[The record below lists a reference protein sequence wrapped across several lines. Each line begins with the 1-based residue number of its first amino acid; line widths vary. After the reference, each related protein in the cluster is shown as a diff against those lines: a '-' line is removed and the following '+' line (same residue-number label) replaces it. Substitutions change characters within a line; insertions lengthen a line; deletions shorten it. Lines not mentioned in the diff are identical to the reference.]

1 MLTKAID
8 HVQLAMPPGG
18 EDKARSFYRDVL
30 GLPEVRKP
38 SRLAGRGGVWFE
50 RGNLK
55 LHLGVEK
62 EFRPARK
69 AHVALIVEQLS
80 VLAARLKAAGFPVID
95 NDVQPDCLRL
105 YTEDP
110 FENRIELLEPKLD

>member
-1 MLTKAID
+1 MLIKAID
-8 HVQLAMPPGG
+8 HVQLAMPSGG
-18 EDKARSFYRDVL
+18 EDQARSFYRDIL

-38 SRLAGRGGVWFE
+38 ARLAGRGGVWFE
-50 RGNLK
+50 RSSLK

-80 VLAARLKAAGFPVID
+80 VLAARLKAAGFAVID
-95 NDVQPDCLRL
+95 DGPQPDCLRF

-110 FENRIELLEPKLD
+110 FGNRIELLEPKLD